1 MKRGVNKDALAAS
14 LAKADQVFL
23 YQPDSIDWSVKDI
36 ASQCHQPADT
46 SANVDELVAKI
57 VSHAQAGSYIL
68 VMSNGGF
75 EGIHGKLLEKLGEE

>member
-1 MKRGVNKDALAAS
+1 MKRGVHKDALAAS

-46 SANVDELVAKI
+46 STNVDELVAKI
-57 VSHAQAGSYIL
+57 VSHAQAGSHIL